1 MLVPASNVASPK
13 ASLNRV
19 GDMNTSVAECPI
31 KMSVRAYIRVATR
44 HM

>member
-1 MLVPASNVASPK
+1 
-13 ASLNRV
+13 
-19 GDMNTSVAECPI
+19 MNTSVAECPI